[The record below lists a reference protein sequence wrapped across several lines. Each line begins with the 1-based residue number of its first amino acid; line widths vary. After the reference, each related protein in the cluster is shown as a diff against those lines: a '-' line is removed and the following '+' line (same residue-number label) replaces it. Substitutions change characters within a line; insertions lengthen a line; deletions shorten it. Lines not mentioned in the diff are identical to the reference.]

1 MSHHTTSSDLS
12 YWEQLTERYFAAETT
27 PDEERELCRF
37 LASPQG
43 QQPQFDDVRH
53 VMGYLITARR
63 LHTAPAAQS
72 PATPA
77 HAPARRL
84 RWKRLAAAAAV
95 ALVLVVPPVARY
107 VWQSR
112 NVCVAYVNG
121 QKITDPQLVMQQARR
136 SIEIVADT
144 PNRPTMDS
152 QLNDMFSTL
161 DADLQ

>member
-12 YWEQLTERYFAAETT
+12 YWEQLTERYFAAQTT

-63 LHTAPAAQS
+63 LHTAPA
-72 PATPA
+72 

-84 RWKRLAAAAAV
+84 QWKRLATAAAV
-95 ALVLVVPPVARY
+95 ALVLVVPPVAHY

-152 QLNDMFSTL
+152 QLDDMFSTL